1 MLHSKQRRASDA
13 YDTLLSRVDDMRTVY
28 GSSSEENCVL
38 LDRLEQFLQRM
49 RILDPACRPTHGVSD
64 GEAGGAP
71 AATHVPA
78 KDGRSEN
85 AGSTCASKQC
95 RRGEDFD
102 DFSDGNPAVLESPEA
117 DNVVAEKTLPVSI
130 LRRPSSFTPSRC
142 RNICWD
148 THQTVCVIP
157 ARGESEGST

>member
-1 MLHSKQRRASDA
+1 MLHSKQRSASDA
-13 YDTLLSRVDDMRTVY
+13 YDTLLSRVHDMRTVH

-38 LDRLEQFLQRM
+38 LDRLEQLLQRM
-49 RILDPACRPTHGVSD
+49 RIVDPACRPTHGVSD

-71 AATHVPA
+71 AATHIPA

-95 RRGEDFD
+95 LRGEDFGN
-102 DFSDGNPAVLESPEA
+102 FSDENSTVLESPEA
-117 DNVVAEKTLPVSI
+117 DNVFAEKTQPVSI
-130 LRRPSSFTPSRC
+130 LRRPSSFTPPRC
-142 RNICWD
+142 RSICWD
-148 THQTVCVIP
+148 THQTVWVIP